1 MLAINLTR
9 SVFPATLLVISWSTL
24 KIPCESFSFINFPIP
39 CNWQQLSSLLKPTD
53 ERKRRNLNE
62 NKCRRTIQNVC
73 LVTMQSFNEWSLDSL
88 ETFAFASAVC
98 SRIVWYFLAHSGE
111 ISVEVIGYRR
121 CGGMEVPWQ
130 LDFNFSKKGQNNET
144 VERTTGEQ
152 ESGLEPSWRFW
163 QTAHLGAN
171 ESDDQ
176 QQS

>member
-9 SVFPATLLVISWSTL
+9 SVFPTTLISWSTL
-24 KIPCESFSFINFPIP
+24 KIPCESFSLINFPIP

-62 NKCRRTIQNVC
+62 NNDTKCLLSNHAVIQWGKSGCQN
-73 LVTMQSFNEWSLDSL
+73 M
-88 ETFAFASAVC
+88 ETFAFASAVR

-130 LDFNFSKKGQNNET
+130 LDFNFSNKVLMKLLKELLASKSQ
-144 VERTTGEQ
+144 V
-152 ESGLEPSWRFW
+152 
-163 QTAHLGAN
+163 
-171 ESDDQ
+171 
-176 QQS
+176 